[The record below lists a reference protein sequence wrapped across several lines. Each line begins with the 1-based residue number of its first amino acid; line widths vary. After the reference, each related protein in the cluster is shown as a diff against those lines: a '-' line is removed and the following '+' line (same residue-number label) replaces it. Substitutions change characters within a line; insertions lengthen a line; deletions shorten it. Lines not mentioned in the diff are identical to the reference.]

1 LAETVRVPAGAGAA
15 LPVLEL
21 TGESTPIRSILVDL
35 WRRRSLIR
43 MLAAKDFHARYRS
56 AALGVL
62 WSVAI
67 PVLQGIVLSIV
78 FTKLVKIPITN
89 GVSYPVFVL
98 SGTVMWSFF
107 SGSLNAGSTVIV
119 DQGQIAGKVY
129 FPRLILS
136 IAPPLANTVSF
147 ALSALVLVPVML
159 IAGVTPKPTL
169 LLFPAAM
176 ALLLVLVVLLGSIT
190 SLLHVYFRD
199 TRYVVQAS
207 LMVMLY
213 ATPVI
218 YPLEKA
224 VGPGVN
230 PIYHWLLLL
239 NPVTGPLVLA
249 RWCVFGHGEYVVPAL
264 LSSLAWCV
272 GLTVVSLLAY
282 RRHERIAV
290 DRL

>member
-1 LAETVRVPAGAGAA
+1 VSTTTT
-15 LPVLEL
+15 PVLEL
-21 TGESTPIRSILVDL
+21 TGESTPIRAILGDL
-35 WRRRSLIR
+35 WARRSLIR
-43 MLAAKDFHARYRS
+43 MLAAKDFNARYRS

-67 PVLQGIVLSIV
+67 PVMQGIVLSIV
-78 FTKLVKIPITN
+78 FTKLVKISVAN

-136 IAPPLANTVSF
+136 IAPPLANSVSF
-147 ALSALVLVPVML
+147 GLSALVLLPIMA
-159 IAGVTPKPTL
+159 IAGVPYKATL

-176 ALLLVLVVLLGSIT
+176 VLLLVLVILLGSLT
-190 SLLHVYFRD
+190 SLAHVYFRD
-199 TRYVVQAS
+199 VRYIVQAS
-207 LMVMLY
+207 LLVLLY

-218 YPLEKA
+218 YPIEKA
-224 VGPGVN
+224 LAPGVA
-230 PIYHWLLLL
+230 PIYRWLLIA
-239 NPVTGPLVLA
+239 NPATGPLVLA
-249 RWCVFGHGEYVVPAL
+249 RWCVFGHGAYVLPAL
-264 LSSLAWCV
+264 GSTLLWCAALA
-272 GLTVVSLLAY
+272 TAALLAY
-282 RRHERIAV
+282 RRHERVAV

>member
-1 LAETVRVPAGAGAA
+1 MSTTAPPSTT
-15 LPVLEL
+15 VLEL
-21 TGESTPIRSILVDL
+21 TGEATPIRALLTDL
-35 WRRRSLIR
+35 WARRGLIR
-43 MLAAKDFHARYRS
+43 MLAVKDFNARYRS

-67 PVLQGIVLSIV
+67 PLLQGIVLSIV
-78 FTKLVKIPITN
+78 FTKLVKISVTN

-107 SGSLNAGSTVIV
+107 SGSLNNGSTVIV

-136 IAPPLANTVSF
+136 IAPPLANSVSF
-147 ALSALVLVPVML
+147 VLSVLVLLPVML
-159 IAGVTPKPTL
+159 IAGVDFRLTL

-176 ALLLVLVVLLGSIT
+176 LLLLVLVILLGSLT
-190 SLLHVYFRD
+190 SLAHVYFRD
-199 TRYVVQAS
+199 VRYIVQAT
-207 LMVMLY
+207 LLVLLY

-218 YPLEKA
+218 YPFEKTT
-224 VGPGVN
+224 GPGVA
-230 PIYHWLLLL
+230 PVYHWLLLA

-249 RWCVFGHGEYVVPAL
+249 RWCVFGRGAYVLPAVAT
-264 LSSLAWCV
+264 SLAWCAV
-272 GLTVVSLLAY
+272 LTLVTLLAY
-282 RRHERIAV
+282 RRHERVAV